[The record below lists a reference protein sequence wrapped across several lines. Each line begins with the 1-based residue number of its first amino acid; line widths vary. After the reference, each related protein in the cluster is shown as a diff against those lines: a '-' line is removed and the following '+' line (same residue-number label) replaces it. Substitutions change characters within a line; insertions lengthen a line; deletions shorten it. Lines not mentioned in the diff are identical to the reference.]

1 MGPSVIVTGGS
12 RGIGLAI
19 VRRLAADGFRA
30 IAIARRES
38 DELKAAMPAAPD
50 GAIRFVACDL
60 ADIEG
65 LAAMVR
71 RLREE
76 FGQLFGLVNNAGIGT
91 GGVLATM
98 RDADIERLVRLN
110 TLSPIVLTKHVLRT
124 MLADGEGRIVNVSS
138 ITAATGYTGL
148 SAYSATKASLVG
160 FTRALAREVGR
171 AGVTVN
177 AVAPGFI
184 ATDMTAEMG
193 EGALDKLRR
202 RSALRR
208 LAEAEDVAA
217 AVAYLFGEGGRN
229 VTGTVM
235 TIDAGA
241 TA

>member
-1 MGPSVIVTGGS
+1 MDSVVVTGGS

-38 DELKAAMPAAPD
+38 EELAAAMGAAPE

-60 ADIEG
+60 ADVEG

-71 RLREE
+71 GLREE

-98 RDADIERLVRLN
+98 RDDDIERLVRLN

-124 MLADGEGRIVNVSS
+124 MLADGAGRIVNVSS

-208 LAEAEDVAA
+208 LAEADDVAA
-217 AVAYLFGEGGRN
+217 AVAFLLGAGGRN
-229 VTGTVM
+229 VTGTVT

>member
-98 RDADIERLVRLN
+98 RDADIERLVRLH

>member
-1 MGPSVIVTGGS
+1 
-12 RGIGLAI
+12 
-19 VRRLAADGFRA
+19 
-30 IAIARRES
+30 
-38 DELKAAMPAAPD
+38 
-50 GAIRFVACDL
+50 
-60 ADIEG
+60 
-65 LAAMVR
+65 MVR
-71 RLREE
+71 RLRAE